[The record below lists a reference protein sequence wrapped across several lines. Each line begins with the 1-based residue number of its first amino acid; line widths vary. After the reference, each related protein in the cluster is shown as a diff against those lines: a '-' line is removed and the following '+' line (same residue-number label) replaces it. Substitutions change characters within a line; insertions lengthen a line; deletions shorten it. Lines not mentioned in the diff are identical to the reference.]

1 MTEKI
6 RPYSSHGNHQNLNS
20 FGHNR
25 STLHNH
31 NILHLLVLLCLRWEP
46 IQISYKILIHIRWM
60 DFLCTLSLSRFF
72 TFSLKLTCS
81 DSPSFSVSHSHS
93 LYLVSLFLSIKISA
107 LISQCPLFHFTP
119 LSHLPLSFCLSLSS
133 SVSHM
138 LSLFNNCSFSLS
150 LSMLIYLLFRF
161 WLVLNSCECYCC
173 GIWHWSP
180 QRKCLFKPSQ
190 VTKHKHNL

>member
-107 LISQCPLFHFTP
+107 LISQCPLLHFTP
-119 LSHLPLSFCLSLSS
+119 PLPPLSLSVSHCLPLSHTCLASSTIVLSLC
-133 SVSHM
+133 
-138 LSLFNNCSFSLS
+138 LCPCSYISYSGFDW
-150 LSMLIYLLFRF
+150 Y
-161 WLVLNSCECYCC
+161 
-173 GIWHWSP
+173 
-180 QRKCLFKPSQ
+180 
-190 VTKHKHNL
+190 

>member
-107 LISQCPLFHFTP
+107 LISQCPLFHFNPPLSPPLSLSVSYCLP
-119 LSHLPLSFCLSLSS
+119 LSHTCLASSTIVLSLC
-133 SVSHM
+133 
-138 LSLFNNCSFSLS
+138 LCPCSYISYSGFDW
-150 LSMLIYLLFRF
+150 Y
-161 WLVLNSCECYCC
+161 
-173 GIWHWSP
+173 
-180 QRKCLFKPSQ
+180 
-190 VTKHKHNL
+190 

>member
-119 LSHLPLSFCLSLSS
+119 LPPLSFCFSLSS

>member
-107 LISQCPLFHFTP
+107 LYHSVLFHFPPP
-119 LSHLPLSFCLSLSS
+119 LFPP
-133 SVSHM
+133 
-138 LSLFNNCSFSLS
+138 SLS
-150 LSMLIYLLFRF
+150 LSVSYCLPLSHTCLASSTI
-161 WLVLNSCECYCC
+161 VLSL
-173 GIWHWSP
+173 
-180 QRKCLFKPSQ
+180 CLCPCSYISYSGFDWY
-190 VTKHKHNL
+190 